1 MINILT
7 GVANNP
13 TMEIIGWIV
22 IGLAFLAAII
32 TAFMTGRLSLKKII
46 KNPKVLKDIY
56 DETLKSLDKKIH
68 KAERKEEKADE
79 KGDVDRALKYQQQK
93 ELMTHAREGLLEPTE
108 TIVEEPTEAIIEEP
122 KLDNESEL

>member
-7 GVANNP
+7 GVASNP
-13 TMEIIGWIV
+13 TMEIIGWVV

-32 TAFMTGRLSLKKII
+32 TAFMTGRISLKKII

-79 KGDVDRALKYQQQK
+79 KGDVDRALKYHQQK

-108 TIVEEPTEAIIEEP
+108 TIVEEP
-122 KLDNESEL
+122 KLDNENEI